1 VAQPRVDRLVEIEL
15 GAHHAMYV
23 HRHRPCR
30 QAAEGSEGANCTAF
44 GIPVRGRVGGLR
56 ERVRGQAGISVGVR
70 GDAGRRS
77 LDRDS

>member
-23 HRHRPCR
+23 HRHMPCR

-44 GIPVRGRVGGLR
+44 GWEARRGAGLR

-77 LDRDS
+77 LYRDS